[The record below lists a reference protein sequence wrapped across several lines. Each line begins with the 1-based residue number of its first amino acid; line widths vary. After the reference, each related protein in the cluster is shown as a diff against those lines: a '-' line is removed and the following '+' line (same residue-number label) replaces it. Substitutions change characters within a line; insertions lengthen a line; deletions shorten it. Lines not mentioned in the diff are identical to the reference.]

1 MFYGLTRR
9 AAVVARGRRWAG
21 GGPGGRVEE
30 PRAAVRAGGGGARSW
45 GGQWGG
51 VSGDQ
56 CWPVGGP
63 LSNPKVGDLDL
74 IKSGGVA
81 LMVVHRDQSYWALDR
96 SIRVLGVSS
105 CLC

>member
-1 MFYGLTRR
+1 M
-9 AAVVARGRRWAG
+9 GRR
-21 GGPGGRVEE
+21 
-30 PRAAVRAGGGGARSW
+30 RSW
-45 GGQWGG
+45 WTGRGAKSCSKGRRRRSQELGGSVGG

-81 LMVVHRDQSYWALDR
+81 LTVVHRDQSYWVLDR